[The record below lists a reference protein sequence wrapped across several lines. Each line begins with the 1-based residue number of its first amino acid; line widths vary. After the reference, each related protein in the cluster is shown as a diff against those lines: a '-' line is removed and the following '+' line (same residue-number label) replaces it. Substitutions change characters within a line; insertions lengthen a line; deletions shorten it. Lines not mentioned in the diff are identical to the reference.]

1 MANIPA
7 ESYLKASDAP
17 DLQKPDKA
25 LQSPPPASTDPATM
39 LSGNAG
45 EGATACGGSAAAGQD
60 LISVPRNTF
69 MTLLQTNLDN
79 KPPRQTPLPYAAPLP
94 PFSHQAERSPRPAA
108 TLPPQEVTTPGPR
121 AGTRVPSWRWT
132 LTPTTPTHTPLR
144 PTLACRASLAPLH
157 PCLLTTDPTCG
168 QTTSPLPR
176 DPTSGKETPR
186 RMKKAGDYSRGR
198 TPPSTART

>member
-1 MANIPA
+1 MG
-7 ESYLKASDAP
+7 KASDAP

-94 PFSHQAERSPRPAA
+94 PFSHQAIATAPSYGPGAGAVSPAGGYFTSPGGYYAGPAGGDPYWPHPCPASESPRGFSEIQHR
-108 TLPPQEVTTPGPR
+108 LP
-121 AGTRVPSWRWT
+121 
-132 LTPTTPTHTPLR
+132 
-144 PTLACRASLAPLH
+144 
-157 PCLLTTDPTCG
+157 
-168 QTTSPLPR
+168 
-176 DPTSGKETPR
+176 
-186 RMKKAGDYSRGR
+186 
-198 TPPSTART
+198 

>member
-1 MANIPA
+1 MGVVGPA

-94 PFSHQAERSPRPAA
+94 PFSHQAIATAPSYGPGAGAVSPAGGYFTSPGGYYAGPAGGDPGAFLATCPAFVGPGRRWPLNTTRLGYWPHPCPASESPRGFSEIQHR
-108 TLPPQEVTTPGPR
+108 LP
-121 AGTRVPSWRWT
+121 
-132 LTPTTPTHTPLR
+132 
-144 PTLACRASLAPLH
+144 
-157 PCLLTTDPTCG
+157 
-168 QTTSPLPR
+168 
-176 DPTSGKETPR
+176 
-186 RMKKAGDYSRGR
+186 
-198 TPPSTART
+198 